1 LKDILIKFKQHP
13 HYDKIINWGKLIS
26 ITGSAQIIIQALGF
40 ASGIL
45 IIRLLPVEEYGL
57 YTLANTMLGTITVL
71 ADAGISTG
79 VMAQGAKVWQNKKEL
94 GVVLATGLNL
104 RRKFAIGSLI
114 ISTPVLLYLLLHN
127 NATWFTSCLIVASLI
142 PAFYAALSDSLLEVV
157 PKLHQDILPLQKN
170 QVSVGILRLL
180 LIGFTMFIFPWAF
193 TAILANGIPRIFGNI
208 KLRKIANRFMDKTKK
223 SDPIIQR
230 EILLIVQRILPGAI
244 YFCVS
249 GQITIWLISIFG
261 NTVAVAQLG
270 ALGRLAMLLNVVSVL
285 INTLIVPRFARLE
298 PRRKDLLKKFVYTL
312 SLVLLINLI
321 ILLVVTIFP
330 TQILLILG
338 NPYKN
343 LNNAMILSVLIGCI
357 NLGTSVF
364 ISFSSSR
371 GWIMNPFLM
380 MIFNI
385 LGTFF
390 PLFFVDVSTLMG
402 VLLLSLFSST
412 WGLLIYGGYTFQK
425 ILKLDN

>member
-1 LKDILIKFKQHP
+1 MKDILIKFKQHP
-13 HYDKIINWGKLIS
+13 HYDKIIDWGKLIS

-57 YTLANTMLGTITVL
+57 YTLANTMLGTMTVL

-104 RRKFAIGSLI
+104 RRKFAIGSLV
-114 ISTPVLLYLLLHN
+114 ISTPVLFFLLLHN
-127 NATWFTSCLIVASLI
+127 NASWITSCLIVASLV

-193 TAILANGIPRIFGNI
+193 IAILANGIPRIFGNI
-208 KLRKIANRFMDKTKK
+208 KLQKIANRFIDKTKK

-230 EILLIVQRILPGAI
+230 EILLIVKRILPGAI

-270 ALGRLAMLLNVVSVL
+270 ALGRLAMLLNVVNVL

-298 PRRKDLLKKFVYTL
+298 PRRTDLLKKFVYTI
-312 SLVLLINLI
+312 SLVLLINLL
-321 ILLVVTIFP
+321 ILLIVTIFP

-357 NLGTSVF
+357 NLGTTVF

-380 MIFNI
+380 MVFNI
-385 LGTFF
+385 FGTVF
-390 PLFFVDVSTLMG
+390 PLFFVDVSTLKG
-402 VLLLSLFSST
+402 VLILSLFSSL
-412 WGLLIYGGYTFQK
+412 WGLLIYGVYTFQK
-425 ILKLDN
+425 ILRLDN